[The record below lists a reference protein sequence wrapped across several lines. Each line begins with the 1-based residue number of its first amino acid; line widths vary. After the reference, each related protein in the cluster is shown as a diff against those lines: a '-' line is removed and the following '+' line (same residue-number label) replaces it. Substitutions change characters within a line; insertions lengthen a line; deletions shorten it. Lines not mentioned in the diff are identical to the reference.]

1 MGGLRE
7 AETLFGV
14 AEALVKKDCKEGAG
28 RLRISVS
35 FCMVEPS
42 IRKRYAETIGCL
54 SSSRLW
60 NLLLSLRSL
69 LVTRLG
75 VIPHVMAVRPFR

>member
-28 RLRISVS
+28 RLRISGS
-35 FCMVEPS
+35 FCMVGALA
-42 IRKRYAETIGCL
+42 IRKYMLETIGCPL
-54 SSSRLW
+54 
-60 NLLLSLRSL
+60 
-69 LVTRLG
+69 
-75 VIPHVMAVRPFR
+75 